1 MTATQPVG
9 IGVGPPP
16 GPGPGPSA
24 PLLAVWFDHTDST
37 ELPTCLPTILHL
49 PFLSSLV
56 YHLLLPPVSL
66 VPAFATLVCTHRLR
80 QRYGNTR
87 PGALGAGHRAGA
99 WTACLEAPWS
109 MLRPGGCK
117 GGRPSPL
124 LISGSRAEMPPR
136 GHSLAT
142 TEPEKGA
149 RQLCCQGDPGAAVTY
164 GDGPEGVRR
173 PPLGGQ
179 RPLGVNGMDGKEAC
193 AWKLILLLSFLF

>member
-16 GPGPGPSA
+16 GPGPGPSSA

-87 PGALGAGHRAGA
+87 PGALGAGRRAGA

-142 TEPEKGA
+142 TELRREPDSSAARATLELLSHMVMDLKG
-149 RQLCCQGDPGAAVTY
+149 LGDPRWVDRGHS
-164 GDGPEGVRR
+164 E
-173 PPLGGQ
+173 
-179 RPLGVNGMDGKEAC
+179 
-193 AWKLILLLSFLF
+193 